1 MNKKL
6 KISIISIIIIAA
18 LGFAGFY
25 LSKQKTETNTPTKTV
40 NMQSAKN
47 LQLRILSGMVYRH
60 LAGYDLVCK
69 EAGYPLKKYPEYF
82 SQKYKTSIQKINDA
96 WEADGKNLEDIL
108 IHFDKKIY
116 PTIAHDIKKELID
129 IERLTAKYILAHQQ
143 KVSVD
148 KIEWTDELEKKLNL
162 KDACLLL
169 DDEAAFF
176 LDQSAFDKE
185 FNDRV
190 KELD

>member
-6 KISIISIIIIAA
+6 KLA
-18 LGFAGFY
+18 LIVICLLSVVGITAFY
-25 LSKQKTETNTPTKTV
+25 LSKEKTTPISKSPATKTQ
-40 NMQSAKN
+40 NAKG

-82 SQKYKTSIQKINDA
+82 SQKYKIAIQKINNS
-96 WEADGKNLEDIL
+96 WEANGKTLEDIL

-143 KVSVD
+143 NVSVE
-148 KIEWTDELEKKLNL
+148 KIQWTDELEKKLNL

-169 DDEAAFF
+169 DEEAAFF
-176 LDQSAFDKE
+176 LDQSAFDEE
-185 FNDRV
+185 FNERM

>member
-6 KISIISIIIIAA
+6 KLFLISIAIITAI
-18 LGFAGFY
+18 GFTAFY
-25 LSKQKTETNTPTKTV
+25 FSKGKETTTPSTKEV
-40 NMQSAKN
+40 NVQSAKN

-82 SQKYKTSIQKINDA
+82 AQKYKTSIQKINDA

-143 KVSVD
+143 KISVE

>member
-6 KISIISIIIIAA
+6 KLFLISIAIITAI
-18 LGFAGFY
+18 GFTAFY
-25 LSKQKTETNTPTKTV
+25 FSKGKEPSTPSTKEV
-40 NMQSAKN
+40 NVKSAKN

-82 SQKYKTSIQKINDA
+82 AQKYKTSIQKINDA

-143 KVSVD
+143 KISVE

>member
-6 KISIISIIIIAA
+6 KLFLISIAIITAI
-18 LGFAGFY
+18 GFTAFY
-25 LSKQKTETNTPTKTV
+25 FSKGKEPTTPSTKEV
-40 NMQSAKN
+40 NVKSAKN

-82 SQKYKTSIQKINDA
+82 AQKYKTSIQKINDA

-143 KVSVD
+143 KISVE